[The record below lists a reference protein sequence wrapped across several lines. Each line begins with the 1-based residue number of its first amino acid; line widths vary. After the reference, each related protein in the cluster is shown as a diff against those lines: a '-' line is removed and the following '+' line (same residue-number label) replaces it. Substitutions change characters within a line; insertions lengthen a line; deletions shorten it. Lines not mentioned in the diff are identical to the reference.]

1 MRRNIA
7 DQAKTGPAA
16 AEPPPGGMALLGAIE
31 FVLSFTVIYAMI
43 EASGV
48 LNALPSFIP
57 AVIEALPRGPI
68 EMAAILTVTLAAVS
82 VSIGLYRRDV
92 CLDRGRLV
100 LAAALSTAAAFTVI
114 TVLAGGLGRG
124 LTAQQALWIGRIVGA
139 WVITISVIRLGLGII
154 TGFGPTPR
162 RILILGGP
170 QAVARLTNRLHTRL
184 GRQFDPVVSP
194 AATTL
199 RIAGPDPDHSLDQ
212 DANDQS
218 ANGSA
223 THDPHASDLEWTTL
237 AAQQLWG
244 VVMASGV
251 DAAAAKALLDCKLR
265 GLRVLSGADF
275 QERNLGRIDL
285 EALTHEAILTA
296 DGFAATPLSDHIKR
310 ISDIAISLAMLAL
323 TLPLMLITALAIKAD
338 SPGPVFYRQSRI
350 GAFGRPFTV
359 FKFRSMSADAEA
371 GGKPKWAQK
380 QDPRVT
386 RVGRFIRTTR
396 IDELPQ
402 LINILRGE
410 MSLVGPRPERPHF
423 VDQLSK
429 VIPFYSQRSYVMPG
443 LTGWAQV
450 NYPYGASIEDAREK
464 LAYDLYYLKRR
475 SFWLDLRILLATIRV
490 VLTRE
495 GAR

>member
-1 MRRNIA
+1 MRRDIA
-7 DQAKTGPAA
+7 DQAKPEPAVVADPSVA
-16 AEPPPGGMALLGAIE
+16 APLPGGIALLGAIE

-43 EASGV
+43 ETSGV
-48 LNALPSFIP
+48 LKALPSFIP
-57 AVIEALPRGPI
+57 SVIRALPRGPI
-68 EMAAILTVTLAAVS
+68 EMAAILTVTLAAVGL
-82 VSIGLYRRDV
+82 SIGLYRRDV
-92 CLDRGRLV
+92 CLHRGRLF
-100 LAAALSTAAAFTVI
+100 LAAVLSTAAAFTVI
-114 TVLAGGLGRG
+114 TLLAGGLGRG
-124 LTAQQALWIGRIVGA
+124 LTAQQAFWIGRIVVA
-139 WVITISVIRLGLGII
+139 WVVTIGVIRLGLGVV
-154 TGFGPTPR
+154 TGFALTPR

-170 QAVARLTNRLHTRL
+170 QAVARLNERLHTRL

-194 AATTL
+194 A
-199 RIAGPDPDHSLDQ
+199 GPDLTAPDLTGPDL
-212 DANDQS
+212 A
-218 ANGSA
+218 ANGWGA
-223 THDPHASDLEWTTL
+223 HDPQAWDLEWPTL
-237 AAQQLWG
+237 AAQELWG

-251 DAAAAKALLDCKLR
+251 STAATEALLDCKLR
-265 GLRVLSGADF
+265 GLRVLSGTDF

-285 EALTHEAILTA
+285 DTLTHEAFLTA
-296 DGFAATPLSDHIKR
+296 DGFAATLLFDHIKR

-338 SPGPVFYRQSRI
+338 SVGPVFYGQSRI
-350 GAFGRPFTV
+350 GAFGRPFIV

-380 QDPRVT
+380 QDPRIT
-386 RVGRFIRTTR
+386 RVGRFIRATR

-402 LINILRGE
+402 LINIIRGE

-429 VIPFYSQRSYVMPG
+429 VISFYGQRSYVKPG

-464 LAYDLYYLKRR
+464 LAYDLYYVKHR
-475 SFWLDLRILLATIRV
+475 SFWLDLRILIATIRV